1 MSHCQLL
8 VLFLLTA
15 LSFLIF
21 SCKKYNQLDF
31 GNDDLVMSM
40 CNVVS

>member
-15 LSFLIF
+15 LNSA
-21 SCKKYNQLDF
+21 KKYNQLDF
-31 GNDDLVMSM
+31 GNDHLVMSM
-40 CNVVS
+40 CKVVS